1 MKDQPINYPYLSG
14 QLEGA
19 VHNLYNKLC
28 AEGIIDN
35 DFEIDD
41 RALYLIHEVVNAAKA
56 AERKYTTGH

>member
-1 MKDQPINYPYLSG
+1 MQEQINYPYLAG

-28 AEGIIDN
+28 AEVIIDN

-41 RALYLIHEVVNAAKA
+41 RALYLIHEVVNDAKE
-56 AERKYTTGH
+56 AERAFSAR